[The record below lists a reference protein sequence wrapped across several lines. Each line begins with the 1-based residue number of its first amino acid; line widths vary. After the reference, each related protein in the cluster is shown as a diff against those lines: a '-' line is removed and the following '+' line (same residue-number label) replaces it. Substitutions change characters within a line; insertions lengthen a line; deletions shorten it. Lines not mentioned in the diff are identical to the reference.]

1 MTTGQRPADDHSIM
15 AGPEQRQQQ
24 GNPWL
29 DGDGRRGDDYDR
41 RFETLAA
48 EGHDVHGEA
57 RLVASLGRALGP
69 RRRVRGRAASAI
81 ELARQGL
88 EVVGVDLDPSMLVAA
103 RAKAPSLVW
112 VEANL
117 ATLDLGRTFD
127 AVVMAGNVL
136 VFVSPGTEGAVLAR
150 GASHLQT
157 SGLLITGFSSARNDL
172 DLAAYDRLALD
183 ARLALSERW
192 ATWDRTPF
200 IPGGDY
206 AVSVYRKT
214 AG

>member
-1 MTTGQRPADDHSIM
+1 M
-15 AGPEQRQQQ
+15 AGPEQPRQQ

-29 DGDGRRGDDYDR
+29 DGDGRRGEDYDR
-41 RFETLAA
+41 RFKTLAG

-57 RLVASLGRALGP
+57 RLVASLGVRSVLDAGCGTG
-69 RRRVRGRAASAI
+69 RVAI

-112 VEANL
+112 VEADL

-136 VFVSPGTEGAVLAR
+136 VFVSPGTEGVVLAR
-150 GASHLQT
+150 GANHLQT
-157 SGLLITGFSSARNDL
+157 SGLLIAGFSLGRNDL

-183 ARLALSERW
+183 ARLVLSERW
-192 ATWDRTPF
+192 ATWERTPF
-200 IPGGDY
+200 MPGGDY